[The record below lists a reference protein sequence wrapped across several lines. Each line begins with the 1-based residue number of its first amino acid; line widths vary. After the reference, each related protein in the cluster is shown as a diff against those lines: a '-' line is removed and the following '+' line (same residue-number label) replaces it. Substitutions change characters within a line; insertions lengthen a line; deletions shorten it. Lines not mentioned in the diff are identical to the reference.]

1 MKTGHHLLC
10 ALTAALVVVLAVT
23 LIACS
28 SKSPPTTSSTG
39 TQPVAV
45 KLVFTTQPVGAT
57 AGSPF
62 ATQPVVAAVDINGNV
77 AAGPR
82 KMVTLSIT
90 GITADSHISL
100 FGGTTVMSLNGVFNF
115 KEISIDRAGTY
126 TLTATSSGL
135 TSAVSSPFDITP
147 IQGARLVFS
156 KEIVGASAGS
166 AFATQPVVTVLD
178 MYGNTVPGATAEVS
192 LSLINITPDSFEG
205 VLSGVIKVKAVNG
218 VANFT
223 GLSVD
228 KVGTY
233 TLMATSGGLTPVY
246 SNSFD
251 ITPGTGVKLFFN
263 TQPLTAAVGSP
274 LTIIPP
280 AIAVL
285 VQDDYGNTATSS
297 SAEITLTITPN
308 TGANGAVLSGV
319 TKIKAV
325 TGAADFEG
333 LSIDKVGTGYTL
345 TATSSGLKSGVSDP
359 FDITPPAPVP
369 TSSNATT
376 P

>member
-77 AAGPR
+77 VAGPR

-100 FGGTTVMSLNGVFNF
+100 FGGTTVMSVNGVFNF

-126 TLTATSSGL
+126 TLTATSNGL

-147 IQGARLVFS
+147 IEGARLVFS
-156 KEIVGASAGS
+156 KEIVGASAGL
-166 AFATQPVVTVLD
+166 AFAAQPVVTVLD
-178 MYGNTVPGATAEVS
+178 MYGNTVPGSTAEVS
-192 LSLINITPDSFEG
+192 LGLVPITPESYEG
-205 VLSGVIKVKAVNG
+205 ILSGVTKIKAVNG
-218 VANFT
+218 AANFT
-223 GLSVD
+223 GLSID

-263 TQPLTAAVGSP
+263 TQPLTAAV
-274 LTIIPP
+274 
-280 AIAVL
+280 
-285 VQDDYGNTATSS
+285 QDDYGNTATSS

-308 TGANGAVLSGV
+308 TGANGAALSGV
-319 TKIKAV
+319 TKLKAIN
-325 TGAADFEG
+325 GIASFEG
-333 LSIDKVGTGYTL
+333 LSIDKVGTGYKL

>member
-1 MKTGHHLLC
+1 MKTGHHLLY
-10 ALTAALVVVLAVT
+10 ALTAALMVVLAVT

-39 TQPVAV
+39 IQPVAV
-45 KLVFTTQPVGAT
+45 KLVFTTQPVGAA

-77 AAGPR
+77 VAGSR

-100 FGGTTVMSLNGVFNF
+100 FGGITLMSVNGVFNF
-115 KEISIDRAGTY
+115 KEISIDKAGTY

-135 TSAVSSPFDITP
+135 TSAVSSSFDITP
-147 IQGARLVFS
+147 IEGTRLVFS
-156 KEIVGASAGS
+156 TNIVGASSGS
-166 AFATQPVVTVLD
+166 AFATQPVVTILD
-178 MYGNTVPGATAEVS
+178 MYGNTVPGSTAEVS
-192 LSLINITPDSFEG
+192 LGLVPITPESYEG
-205 VLSGVIKVKAVNG
+205 ILSGVTKIKAVNG
-218 VANFT
+218 TANFT
-223 GLSVD
+223 GLSID
-228 KVGTY
+228 EVGTY

-251 ITPGTGVKLFFN
+251 ITPGTGVKLFFS
-263 TQPLTAAVGSP
+263 TQPLTAAAGSP
-274 LTIIPP
+274 LTIMPP

-285 VQDDYGNTATSS
+285 VQDLYGNTVTGS
-297 SAEITLTITPN
+297 SAEVTLSITPN

-345 TATSSGLKSGVSDP
+345 TATSNGLTSAVSDP
-359 FDITPPAPVP
+359 FDITPLEPTA
-369 TSSNATT
+369 TSSNTT
-376 P
+376 AP